1 MSGRST
7 PGSPH
12 SAPDGAT
19 GNATGNTTDGAT
31 GNATGDA
38 SEGLDPRGLLRQLA
52 PVAVPVPAGS
62 EVRRAGGGPRRARPL
77 PLVVGLLAGLVLFA
91 GVTYLA
97 LGVGAGFVDRP
108 VLGEVVRHR
117 LAALDGPITVATHAS
132 KVPLLAASVLVALWL
147 SWRQASWVPV
157 ALVGATGAL
166 AVAAATVVKEVTDRS
181 RPPATLWAV
190 QEDGFCYPSR
200 HTVIATAV
208 LLILAYVLTARIA
221 SRPARV
227 ALWAGAGVLSVLAG
241 LSRLY
246 LGVHW
251 PTDVV
256 AGLVLGASV
265 PLAVVTVY
273 ALRAGHPHARRP

>member
-12 SAPDGAT
+12 STADGAT
-19 GNATGNTTDGAT
+19 DSAAGSTTDSA
-31 GNATGDA
+31 ADDA
-38 SEGLDPRGLLRQLA
+38 AEALDPRGLLRQLA
-52 PVAVPVPAGS
+52 PVSVPVPAGS
-62 EVRRAGGGPRRARPL
+62 EVRRAAGGPRRARPL
-77 PLVVGLLAGLVLFA
+77 PLVVGLLVSLALFA

-117 LAALDGPITVATHAS
+117 LAALDGPITFATHAS
-132 KVPLLAASVLVALWL
+132 KVPLLVASVLVALWL
-147 SWRQASWVPV
+147 SWRQGSWRPV
-157 ALVGATGAL
+157 VLIGTTGAL
-166 AVAAATVVKEVTDRS
+166 AVAAATVVKEVTDRT
-181 RPPATLWAV
+181 RPPAELWAV

-221 SRPARV
+221 SRPARI
-227 ALWAGAGVLSVLAG
+227 ALWAGAAVLSLLAG

-256 AGLVLGASV
+256 AGLVLGTAV
-265 PLAVVTVY
+265 PLVVVTVY
-273 ALRAGHPHARRP
+273 ALRATRPHSRHP

>member
-1 MSGRST
+1 MSGRLT
-7 PGSPH
+7 PGPPH
-12 SAPDGAT
+12 STADGAT
-19 GNATGNTTDGAT
+19 GNAPD
-31 GNATGDA
+31 NASDDAADDA
-38 SEGLDPRGLLRQLA
+38 SEALDPRGLLRQLA

-62 EVRRAGGGPRRARPL
+62 QVRRPGAGPRRARPL
-77 PLVVGLLAGLVLFA
+77 SLVAGLLASLALFA
-91 GVTYLA
+91 VVTYLA
-97 LGVGAGFVDRP
+97 LGVGTGFVDRP

-147 SWRQASWVPV
+147 SWRRGSWVPL

-181 RPPATLWAV
+181 RPPAKLWAV

-227 ALWAGAGVLSVLAG
+227 ALWTGAGALSLLAG

-256 AGLVLGASV
+256 AGLVLGAAV
-265 PLAVVTVY
+265 PLVVVTVY
-273 ALRAGHPHARRP
+273 ALRAGRPLTRRP